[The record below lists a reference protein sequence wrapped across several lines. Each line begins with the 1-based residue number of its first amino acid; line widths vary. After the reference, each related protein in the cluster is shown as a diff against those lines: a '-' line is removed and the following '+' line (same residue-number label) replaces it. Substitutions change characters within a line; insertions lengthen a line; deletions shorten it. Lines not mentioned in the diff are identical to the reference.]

1 MKAIEIIN
9 LGSNLLRRN
18 KIPSHVLDSELLLS
32 KTLNKTREKILT
44 NLDQKISKKDI
55 SIFQKYIIRRSNS
68 EPIAYILK
76 EKEFWSKK
84 FYVSKDTLIPRPETL
99 KRFIKKLYSS

>member
-44 NLDQKISKKDI
+44 NLDQKISKK
-55 SIFQKYIIRRSNS
+55 
-68 EPIAYILK
+68 
-76 EKEFWSKK
+76 
-84 FYVSKDTLIPRPETL
+84 
-99 KRFIKKLYSS
+99 

>member
-55 SIFQKYIIRRSNS
+55 SIFQKYIKI
-68 EPIAYILK
+68 
-76 EKEFWSKK
+76 KK
-84 FYVSKDTLIPRPETL
+84 FL
-99 KRFIKKLYSS
+99 F